1 MTADLWEDWLFCDLV
16 EEAPPHLRRKIFAV
30 YGVFGV
36 RSDPAPK
43 FEPEWAECAPERFPL
58 TGSEFMWP
66 EAWAPPP

>member
-1 MTADLWEDWLFCDLV
+1 M
-16 EEAPPHLRRKIFAV
+16 RRKIFAV

-43 FEPEWAECAPERFPL
+43 FEPAWAECAPERFPL

-66 EAWAPPP
+66 EAWALLP